1 MLCEKFVFNLKM
13 PSQFGLD
20 VESDHL
26 WLLLVKNQM
35 AMKNFDGLCM
45 VLILHLLTLSCLK
58 LCFDL

>member
-1 MLCEKFVFNLKM
+1 MVII
-13 PSQFGLD
+13 S
-20 VESDHL
+20 
-26 WLLLVKNQM
+26 KNQM